1 MSLLV
6 GAPHDKSP
14 LCQFGDHMQ
23 YDNGD
28 IFEWLKI
35 CYVVAMHCGNGDI
48 MVLICQAIWQDHVQ
62 GIMWL
67 YRWKLLK
74 LSHSS
79 AKYGSHRQCKNGG
92 IIFNKTTH
100 AFA

>member
-48 MVLICQAIWQDHVQ
+48 MVLICQAI
-62 GIMWL
+62 
-67 YRWKLLK
+67 
-74 LSHSS
+74 
-79 AKYGSHRQCKNGG
+79 
-92 IIFNKTTH
+92 
-100 AFA
+100 